1 MLGAVVGGI
10 VWAIA
15 YYFGWFLAIIGVL
28 IAFLAKK
35 GYEMLGGKVCK
46 AKTIVILVA
55 TVFGAVFGQLMG
67 DFASIAVGIIG
78 TEYTF
83 MDIPFLYVYILS
95 EEPEALQNTLVN
107 LGMGLLF
114 ALLGGYGIL
123 RKTHSEDKNATLKTT
138 ILE

>member
-1 MLGAVVGGI
+1 MLGAAAGGV

-15 YYFGWFLAIIGVL
+15 YYFGWFFALIGVL

-35 GYEMLGGKVCK
+35 GYELLGGKVCK
-46 AKTIVILVA
+46 AKTVIVLLS
-55 TVFGAVFGQLMG
+55 TVFGAVFGQVLGEFAAIAMG
-67 DFASIAVGIIG
+67 IMG
-78 TEYTF
+78 TEYTII
-83 MDIPFLYVYILS
+83 DIPFLYLYILQN
-95 EEPEALQNTLVN
+95 EPSALETTLAN

-123 RKTHSEDKNATLKTT
+123 RKTHSEDKNATLKST